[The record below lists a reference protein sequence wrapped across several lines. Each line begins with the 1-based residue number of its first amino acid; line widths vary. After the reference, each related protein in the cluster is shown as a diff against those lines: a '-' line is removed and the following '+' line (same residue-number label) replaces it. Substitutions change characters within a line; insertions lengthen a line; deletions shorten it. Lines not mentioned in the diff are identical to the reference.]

1 MNSFN
6 WENFLRQWSRELLES
21 ITDNPEKLPSEV
33 IESKWLGYP
42 GATEKQIARAESRL
56 GMALPPSYREFLK
69 VTNGWRQTTPFI
81 YRLWSTEDIEWFS
94 VRHQDWINSFVERYG
109 NSSLNLDLSGNGRL
123 VTPSIP
129 DADYLIY
136 GDEQDCSKLRVEYL
150 HKVLEISDIGEST
163 VYLLNPQVMTDDG
176 EWEAWFFGDWL
187 PGADRYR
194 SFQEMMLA
202 EYENFL
208 ELREN
213 SAQPIEKST
222 DTETTENGQSLPDRH
237 CSNQLLTDYHSRATG
252 TVEKAE
258 ERLPLIASSSEKG
271 VFLQSVQE
279 STDITL
285 EGHLSTPGGKQQWS
299 SLASFTVEF
308 QVKQLHSG
316 TEQRAM
322 VCHIETDTVKII
334 GSTLESNQLCQW
346 MLEQLNPGMRSLDTG
361 DSLSR

>member
-6 WENFLRQWSRELLES
+6 WESFLRQWSRELLAS

-42 GATEKQIARAESRL
+42 GATEKQIARAEARL

-94 VRHQDWINSFVERYG
+94 VRHQNWINSFVERYG
-109 NSSLNLDLSGNGRL
+109 NSSLNLDLSGNDRL

-163 VYLLNPQVMTDDG
+163 VYLLNPQVMTEDG

-213 SAQPIEKST
+213 SSQPIEKLT
-222 DTETTENGQSLPDRH
+222 HTQITENHHSLPNTH
-237 CSNQLLTDYHSRATG
+237 CTNQPLTDYYTREES
-252 TVEKAE
+252 TVEKTE
-258 ERLPLIASSSEKG
+258 EVLPLITLNSKKG
-271 VFLQSVQE
+271 VSSQPIGE
-279 STDITL
+279 SIDITL
-285 EGHLSTPGGKQQWS
+285 EEHLSTPGGKQQWS

-308 QVKQLHSG
+308 QVRQLHSG
-316 TEQRAM
+316 AEQRAI
-322 VCHIETDTVKII
+322 VCHIETNTVKII
-334 GSTLESNQLCQW
+334 GSTLESKQLCQW
-346 MLEQLNPGMRSLDTG
+346 MLEQLNPAMRSLDTG
-361 DSLSR
+361 DFSSR

>member
-6 WENFLRQWSRELLES
+6 WESFLRQWSRELLDS
-21 ITDNPEKLPSEV
+21 MTDNQEKLPPEV

-42 GATEKQIARAESRL
+42 GATEEQIARAEFRL

-81 YRLWSTEDIEWFS
+81 YRLWSTEDIEWFC
-94 VRHQDWINSFVERYG
+94 VRHQGWINAFIERYG
-109 NSSLNLDLSGNGRL
+109 NTSLNLDCSGNGRL

-136 GDEQDCSKLRVEYL
+136 GNEQDCSKLRVEYL

-163 VYLLNPQVMTDDG
+163 IYLLNPQVMTEDG

-187 PGADRYR
+187 PGADRYP

-213 SAQPIEKST
+213 ASQPLNESN
-222 DTETTENGQSLPDRH
+222 DTEATGNSSSLPDTH
-237 CSNQLLTDYHSRATG
+237 CLNHPLTDSRAG
-252 TVEKAE
+252 GAVERVE
-258 ERLPLIASSSEKG
+258 EVLPWIASNYEEETS
-271 VFLQSVQE
+271 LQQVAE
-279 STDITL
+279 STDITI
-285 EGHLSTPGGKQQWS
+285 EEHFSTPVGKKQWS

-308 QVKQLHSG
+308 QVRQLQSG
-316 TEQRAM
+316 VEQRAI

-334 GSTLESNQLCQW
+334 GSALESKQLCQW
-346 MLEQLNPGMRSLDTG
+346 MLERLSPAMRSLDTG
-361 DSLSR
+361 DYSSR

>member
-6 WENFLRQWSRELLES
+6 WESFLRQWSRELLES
-21 ITDNPEKLPSEV
+21 ITDNLEKLPSEV

-42 GATEKQIARAESRL
+42 GATEKQIARAEARL

-94 VRHQDWINSFVERYG
+94 VRHQDWINAFVERYG

-163 VYLLNPQVMTDDG
+163 VYLLNPQVMTEDG

-194 SFQEMMLA
+194 SFQDMMLA

-213 SAQPIEKST
+213 SSQPVEKST
-222 DTETTENGQSLPDRH
+222 DIQTTENGQSLPDTQ
-237 CSNQLLTDYHSRATG
+237 CSNQPFTVYHTKGAS

-258 ERLPLIASSSEKG
+258 GVLPLIAPSSEKG
-271 VFLQSVQE
+271 VSLHSVKE
-279 STDITL
+279 STDITA
-285 EGHLSTPGGKQQWS
+285 EEHHSTPVGNKQWS

-316 TEQRAM
+316 AEQRAI

-334 GSTLESNQLCQW
+334 GSTLESKQLCQW
-346 MLEQLNPGMRSLDTG
+346 MLEQLNPAMRSLDTG
-361 DSLSR
+361 DSSSR

>member
-6 WENFLRQWSRELLES
+6 WESFLRQWSRELLES
-21 ITDNPEKLPSEV
+21 ITDNPEELPSEV

-56 GMALPPSYREFLK
+56 GMPLPPSYREFLK

-94 VRHQDWINSFVERYG
+94 VRHQDWINAFVERYG
-109 NSSLNLDLSGNGRL
+109 NSSLNIDFSGKGRL

-129 DADYLIY
+129 DSEYLIY
-136 GDEQDCSKLRVEYL
+136 DDEQDCSKLRVEYL

-163 VYLLNPQVMTDDG
+163 VYLLNPQVMTEDG

-202 EYENFL
+202 EYKNFL

-213 SAQPIEKST
+213 SSQPIEKST
-222 DTETTENGQSLPDRH
+222 DI
-237 CSNQLLTDYHSRATG
+237 
-252 TVEKAE
+252 TVE
-258 ERLPLIASSSEKG
+258 ER
-271 VFLQSVQE
+271 
-279 STDITL
+279 
-285 EGHLSTPGGKQQWS
+285 LSTPGGKQQWS

-308 QVKQLHSG
+308 QVRQLHSG
-316 TEQRAM
+316 TEQRAI
-322 VCHIETDTVKII
+322 VCHTETDTVKII
-334 GSTLESNQLCQW
+334 GSTLESKQLCQW
-346 MLEQLNPGMRSLDTG
+346 MLEQLNPTRRSLNTG
-361 DSLSR
+361 DSSSR

>member
-6 WENFLRQWSRELLES
+6 WESFLRQWSRELIES
-21 ITDNPEKLPSEV
+21 MMDNPERLPPAV

-42 GATEKQIARAESRL
+42 SATEEQIARAEARL

-94 VRHQDWINSFVERYG
+94 VRHQDWISTFVERYG

-123 VTPSIP
+123 VTPSIS
-129 DADYLIY
+129 DTDYLIY

-163 VYLLNPQVMTDDG
+163 VYLLNPQVMTEDG

-208 ELREN
+208 ELRDN
-213 SAQPIEKST
+213 SSQQVEEST
-222 DTETTENGQSLPDRH
+222 DTETTENGQSLPDTQ
-237 CSNQLLTDYHSRATG
+237 CSNQPLTNCHSREAG

-258 ERLPLIASSSEKG
+258 EVLPWIAPSYEEEAS
-271 VFLQSVQE
+271 LQRVAE
-279 STDITL
+279 STDITV
-285 EGHLSTPGGKQQWS
+285 EEHFSTAVGKKQWS

-308 QVKQLHSG
+308 QVRQLQSG
-316 TEQRAM
+316 AEQRAI

-334 GSTLESNQLCQW
+334 GSALESKQLCQW
-346 MLEQLNPGMRSLDTG
+346 MLERLNPAMRSLDTG
-361 DSLSR
+361 DSSSR

>member
-6 WENFLRQWSRELLES
+6 WESFLRQWSRELLES

-42 GATEKQIARAESRL
+42 GATEKQIARAEARL

-129 DADYLIY
+129 DGDYLIY

-150 HKVLEISDIGEST
+150 RKVLEISDIGEST
-163 VYLLNPQVMTDDG
+163 VYLLNPQVMTEDG

-194 SFQEMMLA
+194 SFQDMMLA

-213 SAQPIEKST
+213 SSQPIEIST
-222 DTETTENGQSLPDRH
+222 DTQTTENRQSLADTQR
-237 CSNQLLTDYHSRATG
+237 SNQPLTDYHTRGAS

-258 ERLPLIASSSEKG
+258 GVLPLIAPSSEKG
-271 VFLQSVQE
+271 VSLQSVKE
-279 STDITL
+279 STDITA
-285 EGHLSTPGGKQQWS
+285 EEHDSTPVGNKQWS

-308 QVKQLHSG
+308 QVRQLQSG
-316 TEQRAM
+316 AEQRAI
-322 VCHIETDTVKII
+322 VCHIETNTVKII
-334 GSTLESNQLCQW
+334 GSTLESKQLCQW
-346 MLEQLNPGMRSLDTG
+346 MLEQLNPAMRSLDTG
-361 DSLSR
+361 DSSSR

>member
-6 WENFLRQWSRELLES
+6 WESFLRQWSRELLES
-21 ITDNPEKLPSEV
+21 ITDNPEKLPPAV

-42 GATEKQIARAESRL
+42 GATEKQIARAEARL

-94 VRHQDWINSFVERYG
+94 VRHQDWINTFVERYG
-109 NSSLNLDLSGNGRL
+109 NSSLNIDLSGNGRL

-129 DADYLIY
+129 DAEYLIY
-136 GDEQDCSKLRVEYL
+136 DDEQDCSKLRVEYL

-163 VYLLNPQVMTDDG
+163 VYLLNPQVITEDG

-213 SAQPIEKST
+213 SSQPIQKLT
-222 DTETTENGQSLPDRH
+222 DTKTTENCQSLPDIQ
-237 CSNQLLTDYHSRATG
+237 CSNQPLADDHSRGAW
-252 TVEKAE
+252 TVKTAE
-258 ERLPLIASSSEKG
+258 EILPSIAPSSEK
-271 VFLQSVQE
+271 VASSQSVKE
-279 STDITL
+279 SIDITV
-285 EGHLSTPGGKQQWS
+285 EEHHSTPVGEKQWS
-299 SLASFTVEF
+299 PLASFIVEF
-308 QVKQLHSG
+308 QVRQLQSG
-316 TEQRAM
+316 AEQRAI

-334 GSTLESNQLCQW
+334 GSTLESKQLCQW
-346 MLEQLNPGMRSLDTG
+346 MLEQLNPAMRSLDTG
-361 DSLSR
+361 DSSSR